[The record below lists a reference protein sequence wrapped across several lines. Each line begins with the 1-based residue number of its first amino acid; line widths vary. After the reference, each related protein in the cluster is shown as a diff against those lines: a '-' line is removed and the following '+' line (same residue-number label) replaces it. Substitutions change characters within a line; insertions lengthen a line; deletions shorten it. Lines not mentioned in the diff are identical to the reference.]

1 MPRKKSVRTLGLAS
15 KRPPEWMPSAH
26 PPAMGFA
33 GFYRFEGRRVACRNA
48 YCTVCRAPRLAEGHR
63 LLVVF
68 HVFFIPL
75 LPIWYT
81 MLWRCR
87 TCENDTTSNMPGTP
101 SVLIGRA
108 LLMLGFSVVSGA
120 MAIWMRAYLLLGA
133 FAIAGLAM
141 AIGFLATLRRPQ
153 YRRYLDAERSVTPL
167 NPGVCPVCRAVL
179 APRAVPRCGTC
190 RIDVIVSKNR

>member
-1 MPRKKSVRTLGLAS
+1 
-15 KRPPEWMPSAH
+15 
-26 PPAMGFA
+26 
-33 GFYRFEGRRVACRNA
+33 
-48 YCTVCRAPRLAEGHR
+48 